1 MAEILTN
8 NWHLLSP
15 PPPPPL
21 RLSCISEGLGGKF
34 WEYQKKRDHGVTLA
48 LGGKRDSGNGVG
60 IAWDG
65 KLSAKINTITTEKR
79 WFTKNGKK
87 EDK

>member
-1 MAEILTN
+1 MAEILTD
-8 NWHLLSP
+8 NWHLYPPPSP
-15 PPPPPL
+15 P

-48 LGGKRDSGNGVG
+48 IGGKRDSDNGVG

-65 KLSAKINTITTEKR
+65 KLSAKINTITTEKC
-79 WFTKNGKK
+79 WFTKNAKK

>member
-8 NWHLLSP
+8 NWHMLS

-48 LGGKRDSGNGVG
+48 IGGKRDSGNGVG

-65 KLSAKINTITTEKR
+65 KLSPKINTITTEKR
-79 WFTKNGKK
+79 WFSKNGKK